1 MFDPLL
7 QPALDY
13 IDLHLLENP
22 PLEEIAAQA
31 GYSLSHFY
39 ALFQAST
46 GFTLREYM
54 RKRRLAMAARELVTT
69 RRRVLDIAMDLGFES
84 HEVFTRAFRALYGL
98 APNAYRL
105 QRRDLLQYE
114 DLDHFAVQM
123 IERTPQP
130 LEPVRVAA
138 EVVECGPIYLVGMEV
153 VTSVAEN
160 IDHGVIPQFIQSAFF
175 PRTSEIPGLSAA
187 NRMYGLEVSDPYT
200 DRLSHFT
207 ALEVDGPVEP
217 PAGMELRV
225 LPRRSYAIFTPQRFL
240 DPYAYSL
247 LVRYAFGEWFP
258 MSGRQYSGEFTMDV
272 YTRGKELRL
281 DVYVPLA

>member
-13 IDLHLLENP
+13 IDRHLLENP
-22 PLEEIAAQA
+22 PLEAIAARA
-31 GYSLSHFY
+31 GYSPSHFY

-54 RKRRLAMAARELVTT
+54 RNRRLAMAARDLVTSH
-69 RRRVLDIAMDLGFES
+69 RRVLDIAMDLGFES

-98 APNAYRL
+98 SPSAYRQ
-105 QRRDLLQYE
+105 QRRDLLRYA
-114 DLDHFAVQM
+114 DLDAFAVQM
-123 IERTPQP
+123 IERKPQP
-130 LEPVRVAA
+130 PEPVRVTAR
-138 EVVECGPIYLVGMEV
+138 VVERGPLYLVGMEV

-160 IDHGVIPQFIQSAFF
+160 IDHGVIQQFIQGAFLPRSA
-175 PRTSEIPGLSAA
+175 EIPDRAPVKAL
-187 NRMYGLEVSDPYT
+187 YGLEVSDPYT
-200 DRLSHFT
+200 DRLAHFS
-207 ALEVDGPVEP
+207 ALEVNGPVEP
-217 PAGMELRV
+217 PAGMQLRV
-225 LPRRSYAIFTPQRFL
+225 LPRRSYAVFTPQRFL

-258 MSGRQYSGEFTMDV
+258 MSGRQSSGEFTMDV
-272 YTRGKELRL
+272 YTHAEELRL